1 MFSSVVER
9 LQTLSSALLITIA
22 GLMGNINSVGA
33 QQNIPT
39 CRPPNAGEY
48 LLLVISPTTDNQNQ
62 LRRVLPSETNTSVC
76 RYLNDIVTR
85 IGGFGKIEDAN
96 RWARFVRDSAG
107 LSAIIT
113 TRPPEPTTVAAKPVS
128 RPQPLGQGYAVLVDY
143 FNNPETAKQVQ
154 QVVGGDIGFVSY
166 GQRPYLLAVFTTN
179 SREAQNILKT
189 LSERGYYAQMVDA
202 RRVLLLRPVVKLQ

>member
-1 MFSSVVER
+1 MCSTVVDR

-22 GLMGNINSVGA
+22 GLMSSMSTVGA
-33 QQNIPT
+33 QQNIPI

-48 LLLVISPTTDNQNQ
+48 LLLVISPTADNQSQ

-85 IGGFGKIEDAN
+85 IGGFGKLEDAN
-96 RWARFVRDSAG
+96 RWARFIRDSAG

-113 TRPPEPTTVAAKPVS
+113 TRPQEVATKPAPK
-128 RPQPLGQGYAVLVDY
+128 PQPLGQGYAVLVDY
-143 FNNPETAKQVQ
+143 FNRPETVKQVQ
-154 QVVGGDIGFVSY
+154 QVIGGDIGFVSY

-179 SREAQNILKT
+179 SKEAQNTLQT
-189 LSERGYYAQMVDA
+189 LSERGFYAQMVDA
-202 RRVLLLRPVVKLQ
+202 RRVVLLRPIVKLQ